1 MPAFPSTTAIVLWTL
16 FMLISVVWTNHTEEK
31 IKKQERR

>member
-1 MPAFPSTTAIVLWTL
+1 MPALPSTTAIILWTL
-16 FMLISVVWTNHTEEK
+16 VMLVIVVWTNHTEEK